1 VSLCVTICHYMSLY
15 VIICHTFTYFY
26 IPIMRWL
33 YCWLH
38 LVASAE
44 VASLISANRGTL
56 HVAPRF
62 PGHTFFVVD
71 ISQISRRVRCVRRL
85 SGRDISSPSPD
96 ASHNR
101 VHTRFDRIRTRF
113 CGSLRCLN
121 KIYDLK
127 MLKSYCVTSNNCY
140 ELYESDKTPEANK
153 EKPASAAQHGATG
166 TCLGWE
172 VKVCV
177 GTKSPILKPT

>member
-1 VSLCVTICHYMSLY
+1 MSLYITNCHKLSQRVTTTCHYYVSRLRVTTTCHYYVSLYVTICHYTSLY
-15 VIICHTFTYFY
+15 VIHLHTFTYQSCAGC
-26 IPIMRWL
+26 IAGCI
-33 YCWLH
+33 WLH
-38 LVASAE
+38 LLRLLLSSLQIVAHCST
-44 VASLISANRGTL
+44 LL

-71 ISQISRRVRCVRRL
+71 ISQISRRVRVRRL

-113 CGSLRCLN
+113 CGSRCLN

-127 MLKSYCVTSNNCY
+127 MLKSYC
-140 ELYESDKTPEANK
+140 NK
-153 EKPASAAQHGATG
+153 
-166 TCLGWE
+166 
-172 VKVCV
+172 
-177 GTKSPILKPT
+177 